1 MPIIINEF
9 EIIPES
15 RPQQEGRE
23 RTPQQGEQAQ
33 PRAPEPEQILQAER
47 VSRERRRRLHAD

>member
-15 RPQQEGRE
+15 PPQQEGRE
-23 RTPQQGEQAQ
+23 RTPPPAEQGQ

-47 VSRERRRRLHAD
+47 VYRERRRRLHAD